1 MDYYQVL
8 GLEANKA
15 TRDDVS
21 NAFRQLSVLHHP
33 MKNKESLAVSQA
45 EFDKVCEAYEVLST
59 PGFKAAYD
67 QNGMAGLKNG
77 TTRKKTGKVIGSYC
91 YQGNSLEI
99 FQAFFGNSNPF
110 TDNVYE

>member
-1 MDYYQVL
+1 
-8 GLEANKA
+8 
-15 TRDDVS
+15 
-21 NAFRQLSVLHHP
+21 
-33 MKNKESLAVSQA
+33 MKNKETLAVSQA
-45 EFDKVCEAYEVLST
+45 EFDKVCEAYEVLSS

-91 YQGNSLEI
+91 YGGNSLEI

-110 TDNVYE
+110 TDNV